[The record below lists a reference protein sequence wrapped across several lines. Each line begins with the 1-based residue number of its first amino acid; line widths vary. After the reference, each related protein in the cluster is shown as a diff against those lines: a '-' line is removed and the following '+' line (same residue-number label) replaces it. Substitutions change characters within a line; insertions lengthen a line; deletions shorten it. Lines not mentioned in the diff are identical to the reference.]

1 MSTSSSHKESSQG
14 SEIFMVPLD
23 LVVMI
28 AWDSKCGENLKHIRG
43 DVSRR
48 EIARRVASR
57 GIECSQEYIR
67 KLEQGTA
74 TVVSTKIVIAL
85 AQTLEVD
92 LAQIMPGLRVKLSPL
107 FVLSVAN
114 LPE

>member
-1 MSTSSSHKESSQG
+1 MSTSNTQEEPSQG

-23 LVVMI
+23 LVVML
-28 AWDSKCGENLKHIRG
+28 AWDSKCGENLRLIRG
-43 DVSRR
+43 SVSRR
-48 EIARRVASR
+48 EIARRVASS

-74 TVVSTKIVIAL
+74 SVVSTKIVIAL
-85 AQTLEVD
+85 AQTLDVD
-92 LAQIMPGLRVKLSPL
+92 LAQIIPGLRVQLSPL

-114 LPE
+114 LSD